1 MKEKSTALLDLL
13 TSAFFAVIF
22 IVLTVFVSI
31 LLPLLV
37 FIEGHSGILLLFGFI
52 SIIFLYVAWLFIK
65 DVIDDIKVIFRRKR
79 K

>member
-1 MKEKSTALLDLL
+1 MKEKSAALLDLL
-13 TSAFFAVIF
+13 ISAFFAVIF
-22 IVLTVFVSI
+22 IALTTFVSI

-79 K
+79 R

>member
-1 MKEKSTALLDLL
+1 MKEKSAALLDLL

-22 IVLTVFVSI
+22 ILLTVFVSI

-37 FIEGHSGILLLFGFI
+37 FIEGHSGVLLLFGFI

-65 DVIDDIKVIFRRKR
+65 DVIDDIKIIFRRKR

>member
-13 TSAFFAVIF
+13 ASAFFAIIF
-22 IVLTVFVSI
+22 IALTVFVSV

-37 FIEGHSGILLLFGFI
+37 FIEGHSGVLLLFGFI

>member
-1 MKEKSTALLDLL
+1 MKEKSAALLDLL
-13 TSAFFAVIF
+13 TSAFFAIVF
-22 IVLTVFVSI
+22 IALTVFVSI
-31 LLPLLV
+31 LIPLLV

-65 DVIDDIKVIFRRKR
+65 DVIDDIKIIFRRKR